1 MLKKTVTFT
10 DYDGV
15 ERTEDF
21 YFNLNKAELT
31 TLFNSVSG
39 GLEKKLDQIVK
50 AKDGP
55 KIMENFREILRLS
68 YGVKSNDGRTFR
80 KSPEIYADFEATEA
94 YSEIFMELCTDAE
107 AAAEFIKNVI
117 PKDLAAEVEKQQPE
131 LLEAIK

>member
-31 TLFNSVSG
+31 MLFNSVSG
-39 GLEKKLDQIVK
+39 GLGKKLEQIAK
-50 AKDGP
+50 SKDGP
-55 KIMENFREILRLS
+55 TIMENFKEILKLS

-117 PKDLAAEVEKQQPE
+117 PKDLAAELEKQQPE